1 MRRSLA
7 EPTGL
12 VWACLVVGG
21 ALAVLPAATA
31 IDFGMVRVQQNS
43 NANTSAAVTLTAWAN
58 SPQFQVAPTINSNRG
73 DFGIQIG
80 PSRADDVTG
89 GIFLASVANNGR
101 DNGETGSYLGIRYG
115 EASMDSDASG
125 WFVPM
130 HDAASGGEYNF
141 DFSAVYFPFAEGWVV
156 GHARNAVGTNGGVYD
171 QIRTG
176 TGPSA
181 VALGG
186 SSGNRLVAPGT
197 TSAPDSTLANGRSDL
212 YLQGVNTL
220 TDGLLFVNHGKN
232 EANIATARP
241 APAGTHFELQVQ
253 DYDSGAEHDPVAFA
267 YVPYGTP
274 GVTMGRIASHTT
286 TVSTTTYYG
295 ARATTSQ
302 GDFSIQR
309 VASGAYQLKIPGKTT
324 ADGTLLVSAAGFE
337 SVNTDNIVTF
347 APLADGTGWQIET
360 RDLPLSTTA
369 TTGIAGQDIPSGQ
382 AIFDFLFVPTANP
395 PTAPG
400 SQAGY
405 RGNRVA
411 AANYF
416 VTEFAAGNEASDMT
430 VNASVGTSGLGTSS
444 SNRGDNKPGVG
455 GAAIPFNTT
464 AASADV
470 VLTSTSQ
477 GFRDNPLGADGYG
490 LATVWNDGGTYCV
503 ATANNANAEINVN
516 FAVAHFPA
524 TAGFVQ
530 APAAPTS
537 AGQAT
542 LPLDPAAGL
551 LLATP
556 AVNSG
561 ALASVDISTPGSQRV
576 NVVGFSGTMTST
588 TPFGYVFLPND
599 TPGLVSGR
607 VDGATGS
614 ITTGAATGSY
624 TLTRTATGVYTLS
637 LAGGRS
643 PDTGMLL
650 LNALAA
656 GGEFDNFAVWEKSG
670 TDFTI
675 RVLDAATSPTA
686 VDGDFQFAY
695 VSYDQSLSKSS
706 DLAATAS
713 SIDFG
718 KALVGTTV
726 TAPVGATATSPHS
739 YTVTSFRASGSAGS
753 AALAMTTAAGTI
765 RGDTA
770 NVAAAGSVNIS
781 AVASASGPLTATI
794 SLTNLTDT
802 SDTTGLDISAAL
814 AAYEP
819 ASLSQ
824 GQSAAVAS
832 GGFVSLANA
841 AATGSLRAE
850 AEIVARSFNGDTGWS
865 VTGFQVGSTIA
876 AAGVE
881 SGTATFDATGRLNG
895 TYTGTFAVAVEHAD
909 LSIVGTSAGDLGQFT
924 WSLSHE
930 VGGRVAESG
939 HAVRRGGDPYH
950 GLGLARGQGRATAA
964 AILAGQAGSH
974 RTVQFDFRDAASAPV
989 LSDILELTGTG
1000 GDPIVLSV
1008 SYDESLLGGMTESS
1022 LRLGWLDENV
1032 SSATFNQ
1039 WVAAIDGNTANPV
1052 FLQAPFAGSWD
1063 SYWAA
1068 FTSANPTATLADAR
1082 GASGVD
1088 AVSNTAWAVIDHNS
1102 SFAVVPVPEPG
1113 VTVLAGLGLGGL
1125 GAAFRRRCRS

>member
-1 MRRSLA
+1 MRNSLA
-7 EPTGL
+7 RLPRDLATG
-12 VWACLVVGG
+12 CLVLGG
-21 ALAVLPAATA
+21 LLSALPAARA
-31 IDFGMVRVQQNS
+31 IEFGMVTVQQNS
-43 NANTSAAVTLTAWAN
+43 TANTSAAVTLSAWAN
-58 SPQFQVAPTINSNRG
+58 SPGFQVAPTVNSNRG

-89 GIFLASVANNGR
+89 GIFLGSVANNGR
-101 DNGETGSYLGIRYG
+101 DNGEAAPYAGIRYG
-115 EASMDSDASG
+115 EASMDADASG

-156 GHARNAVGTNGGVYD
+156 GHARNLTGANGGVLD
-171 QIRTG
+171 SIRTG
-176 TGPSA
+176 TGVSA
-181 VALGG
+181 VTVGG

-197 TSAPDSTLANGRSDL
+197 ANVPSADGRSDL
-212 YLQGVNTL
+212 FLQGVNAL

-253 DYDSGAEHDPVAFA
+253 NYNGGNEQDPVAFA
-267 YVPYGTP
+267 YVPYGTA
-274 GVTMGRIASHTT
+274 GVTMGRVVSQTT
-286 TVSTTTYYG
+286 TVSATTYYG

-302 GDFSIQR
+302 GEFSVQR
-309 VASGAYQLKIPGKTT
+309 VAAGSYDLKIPGKTT

-337 SVNTDNIVTF
+337 STNTDNIVTF
-347 APLADGTGWQIET
+347 APLGDGSGWRVET
-360 RDLPLSTTA
+360 RDLPLGTA
-369 TTGIAGQDIPSGQ
+369 VTTGIAGQDIPSGQ

-400 SQAGY
+400 ARAGY

-416 VTEFAAGNEASDMT
+416 VTEFATGNEASDMT

-444 SNRGDNKPGVG
+444 SNRGDNKPGIG
-455 GAAIPFNTT
+455 GAAISFNTT

-470 VLTSTSQ
+470 VLASTSQ
-477 GFRDNPLGADGYG
+477 GVRDNPLGADGYG
-490 LATVWNDGGTYCV
+490 LATVWNDGGTFCV

-542 LPLDPAAGL
+542 LPLDAAAGL
-551 LLATP
+551 LMATP

-576 NVVGFSGTMTST
+576 NVVGFSGTMTSA
-588 TPFGYVFLPND
+588 TPFGYVFLPHD

-607 VDGATGS
+607 VTGATGS
-614 ITTGAATGSY
+614 VTTGADTGSA

-637 LAGGRS
+637 LAGGRT

-656 GGEFDNFAVWEKSG
+656 GGEFDNFAVWERSG

-695 VSYDQSLSKSS
+695 VPYDQSLAKSS
-706 DLAATAS
+706 DLAATES

-739 YTVTSFRASGSAGS
+739 YTVTSLRASRSSGS
-753 AALAMTTAAGTI
+753 AALALTTASGTI

-770 NVAAAGSVNIS
+770 NVAAAGSVNVG
-781 AVASASGPLTATI
+781 AVASASGI
-794 SLTNLTDT
+794 CT
-802 SDTTGLDISAAL
+802 SAEENMKLHAA
-814 AAYEP
+814 
-819 ASLSQ
+819 
-824 GQSAAVAS
+824 
-832 GGFVSLANA
+832 NN
-841 AATGSLRAE
+841 SLRM
-850 AEIVARSFNGDTGWS
+850 VCSPGARDRQGRLPVISRMAM
-865 VTGFQVGSTIA
+865 VTAMKLNRKRAHISC
-876 AAGVE
+876 
-881 SGTATFDATGRLNG
+881 GTAKLSVISFSSVSMATK
-895 TYTGTFAVAVEHAD
+895 
-909 LSIVGTSAGDLGQFT
+909 S
-924 WSLSHE
+924 
-930 VGGRVAESG
+930 
-939 HAVRRGGDPYH
+939 
-950 GLGLARGQGRATAA
+950 
-964 AILAGQAGSH
+964 
-974 RTVQFDFRDAASAPV
+974 ASAKSCNRTPAR
-989 LSDILELTGTG
+989 TAFM
-1000 GDPIVLSV
+1000 
-1008 SYDESLLGGMTESS
+1008 GM
-1022 LRLGWLDENV
+1022 
-1032 SSATFNQ
+1032 A
-1039 WVAAIDGNTANPV
+1039 
-1052 FLQAPFAGSWD
+1052 
-1063 SYWAA
+1063 
-1068 FTSANPTATLADAR
+1068 
-1082 GASGVD
+1082 
-1088 AVSNTAWAVIDHNS
+1088 
-1102 SFAVVPVPEPG
+1102 
-1113 VTVLAGLGLGGL
+1113 
-1125 GAAFRRRCRS
+1125 